1 MGRFDGKVALITGAA
16 RGQGR
21 AHALEFAREGANLA
35 LSDIGGDDSGA
46 VSAEL
51 RETRELCEAEGAQ
64 VVADSVD
71 VRNYEQVNAHADR
84 AVAELGTVDIAV
96 PNAGIFSFGLAH
108 ELSAEAFGDMIDINL
123 KGVWHTCK
131 AVLPHMIERK
141 YGRIVAIGSAASVR
155 GFPNCAHYTAAK
167 HAIVGLVKSMATE
180 QGANGITVN
189 IVCPAGVGTS
199 MIRNQEFYEFAS
211 PDNPTEEAVKGALTG
226 MNTIPK
232 AWLEPEEVSKVVLFL
247 ASDEAESMTGSVVMV
262 DMGLTAS

>member
-1 MGRFDGKVALITGAA
+1 MGRFTGKVALITGAA

-21 AHALEFAREGANLA
+21 AHAIEFAREGANLA
-35 LSDIGGDDSGA
+35 LSDIGGEAGS

-51 RETRELCEAEGAQ
+51 AETQQLCEAEGAR

-71 VRNYEQVNAHADR
+71 VRDYEQVNSHTGR
-84 AVAELGTVDIAV
+84 AVAELGQVDIAI
-96 PNAGIFSFGLAH
+96 PNAGIFTFGLAH
-108 ELSAEAFGDMIDINL
+108 ELSAETFGDMIDINL

-131 AVLPHMIERK
+131 AVLPQMIERR

-189 IVCPAGVGTS
+189 IVCPAGVGTP
-199 MIRNQEFYEFAS
+199 MIRNEEFYSFAS
-211 PDNPTEEAVKGALTG
+211 PDNPTEDAVKDALTG
-226 MNTIPK
+226 LSAIPK
-232 AWLEPEEVSKVVLFL
+232 PWLEPEEVSRVVLFL
-247 ASDEAESMTGSVVMV
+247 ASDDAENMTGSVVMV